1 MREALKRLQGLV
13 TRRFYLVLC
22 LGVVCLITASAT
34 GFDLFLRLAYILA
47 LAALLSFW
55 LNWQT
60 MRDLTVTVDRR
71 TRRARVGDTVE
82 ERITVRNS
90 GNFPKG
96 ILEVRDLTDMPGF
109 EGGAAVGVPG
119 SGFRSWLVQAPA
131 RKRGMYT
138 LGPVQ
143 ISNSDPFGLFQRER
157 RMGTTA
163 PLTVYPRVFRLPT
176 FVLPP
181 ADLSGESSM
190 QKRTH
195 DLTPHAS
202 SVREYAFGDS
212 LSRIHWNSTARLGRL
227 MSKEFDLGRA
237 SDVWIVLDLQRDVQA
252 GELEESTD
260 EYAVTAAASVA
271 QKYLDANL
279 PVGLIAHGDRSYHL
293 SAETG
298 PGQMDRLMDTL
309 ATCQAEGEVALSE
322 ALSRDE
328 GLWSHF
334 TSLVV
339 ITSSHLTDWVVA
351 LRELN
356 KRRVRVA
363 VVFVDSRSF
372 GGYFETDPVLESL
385 QLEGIVTYLVRK
397 GDHMPTSLSNPYSL
411 APHASGQEAVATGQ
425 AT

>member
-1 MREALKRLQGLV
+1 MREIVGRLRRLV
-13 TRRFYLVLC
+13 TKRFYLVAC
-22 LGVVCLITASAT
+22 LGAVCLITASAT
-34 GFDLFLRLAYILA
+34 GFDLFQRLVYILA
-47 LAALLSFW
+47 LAVLFSFW
-55 LNWQT
+55 LNWIT
-60 MRDLTVTVDRR
+60 LRDLTVTVDRR

-90 GNFPKG
+90 GNLPKG

-119 SGFRSWLVQAPA
+119 GGFRSWLVQAPA

-138 LGPVQ
+138 LGPVEVA
-143 ISNSDPFGLFQRER
+143 NSDPFGLFQRKRES
-157 RMGTTA
+157 GNTA

-181 ADLSGESSM
+181 ADLTGEHSL

-202 SVREYAFGDS
+202 SVRDYAFGDS
-212 LSRIHWNSTARLGRL
+212 LSKIHWNSTARLGRL

-237 SDVWIVLDLQRDVQA
+237 SDVWVVLDLQRDVQA

-271 QKYLDANL
+271 QKYLDSEL
-279 PVGLIAHGDRSYHL
+279 PVGLIAHGDRSYNL

-298 PGQMDRLMDTL
+298 QGQMDRLMDML
-309 ATCQAEGEVALSE
+309 AMCQAEGEVPLSE
-322 ALSRDE
+322 ALARDE

-339 ITSSHLTDWVVA
+339 VTSSHLTEWVIA
-351 LRELN
+351 LRELS
-356 KRRVRVA
+356 KRKVRVA
-363 VVFVDSRSF
+363 VIYVDSRSF
-372 GGYFETDPVLESL
+372 GGYFDTDPVLEA
-385 QLEGIVTYLVRK
+385 LEHEGVVTYLVRK
-397 GDHMPTSLSNPYSL
+397 GDHMPTSLSNAYSASTL
-411 APHASGQEAVATGQ
+411 ASRENAEQVVQ
-425 AT
+425 AR

>member
-1 MREALKRLQGLV
+1 MRERIRGLGRLV
-13 TRRFYLVLC
+13 TRRFYLVVGLAI
-22 LGVVCLITASAT
+22 VCVITASAT
-34 GFDLFLRLAYILA
+34 GFDLFQRLVYILA
-47 LAALLSFW
+47 LATLFSLW
-55 LNWQT
+55 LNW
-60 MRDLTVTVDRR
+60 MSLRDLIVTVDRR

-90 GNFPKG
+90 GNLPKG
-96 ILEVRDLTDMPGF
+96 VLEVMDLTDMPGF

-119 SGFRSWLVQAPA
+119 GGFRSWLVQAPA
-131 RKRGMYT
+131 RKRGLYT

-143 ISNSDPFGLFQRER
+143 VSNSDPFGLFQRKYQT
-157 RMGTTA
+157 GDTA
-163 PLTVYPRVFRLPT
+163 PLTVYPRIHRLPT

-181 ADLSGESSM
+181 ADLSGESSL

-202 SVREYAFGDS
+202 SVRDYAFGDS

-271 QKYLDANL
+271 QKYLDSEL
-279 PVGLIAHGDRSYHL
+279 PVGLIAHGDRSYRH

-298 PGQMDRLMDTL
+298 PGQMDRLLDML
-309 ATCQAEGEVALSE
+309 AMCQAEGEVPLSE
-322 ALSRDE
+322 ALARDE

-339 ITSSHLTDWVVA
+339 VTSSHLTDWVIA
-351 LRELN
+351 LRELS

-363 VVFVDSRSF
+363 VIFVDSRSF
-372 GGYFETDPVLESL
+372 EGYFDTEPVLEAL
-385 QLEGIVTYLVRK
+385 ELEGIVTYLVRK
-397 GDHMPTSLSNPYSL
+397 GDHLPTSLSNPYTAASL
-411 APHASGQEAVATGQ
+411 EPRQPAEAAGL
-425 AT
+425 AR